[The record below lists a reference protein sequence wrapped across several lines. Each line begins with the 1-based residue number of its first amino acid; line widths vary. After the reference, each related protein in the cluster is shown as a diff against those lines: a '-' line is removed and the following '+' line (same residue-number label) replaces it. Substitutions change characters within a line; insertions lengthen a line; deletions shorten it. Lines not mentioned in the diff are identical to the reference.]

1 MMSIS
6 RNDYR
11 QSGLSIR
18 SSWAACSPKW
28 WALLA
33 SMFAVTGGLVGVGC
47 KGSQSIAGEVT
58 KARFCTGQTATAR
71 HELLRVG
78 RAVVPTQVVDLLER
92 PQPQSS
98 LADQAVLG
106 DILKILP
113 ETSATACAEPEGLYL
128 RVETESGYHGY
139 AAVAALVPWRAA
151 EPYRTGPREQVVTR
165 FANIYPQPNLTLS
178 NPWVVAPLG
187 TELRRAAVH
196 DTRWIKILLPDG
208 KAGFVQ
214 RGDVVSVPTESGP
227 GGAARV
233 DAACVVNQGLLHEGT
248 PYLWGGRSTFG
259 IDCSGLVV
267 NSYLACGVLLPRD
280 ARLLYEWT
288 QAQKV
293 TPEKDVSALQPGDM
307 VFFTSVDVQPSA
319 HPKITHVGLY
329 VGAGSFVHATTSER
343 PTVHRSLLTE
353 PEWSRRWVGSRRYA
367 GLHSAAGS
375 LPAEAAKPAG

>member
-1 MMSIS
+1 MRIS
-6 RNDYR
+6 RNEYPR
-11 QSGLSIR
+11 SGLSVR
-18 SSWAACSPKW
+18 SLWAACSPSR

-33 SMFAVTGGLVGVGC
+33 SMFAVTGGLLGAGC
-47 KGSQSIAGEVT
+47 KGSQSMASEAT
-58 KARFCTGQTATAR
+58 KARLCTAQTITAR
-71 HELLRVG
+71 QELLSIG

-92 PQPQSS
+92 PQPQSA

-106 DILKILP
+106 EILKILP

-139 AAVAALVPWRAA
+139 AAVAALVPWRAV
-151 EPYRTGPREQVVTR
+151 EPYRSGAREQVVTR
-165 FANIYPQPNLTLS
+165 FANIYPQPNLTVS

-196 DTRWIKILLPDG
+196 DARWVKVLLPDG

-214 RGDVVSVPTESGP
+214 RGDVISLPGESGT
-227 GGAARV
+227 GGVAHA
-233 DAACVVNQGLLHEGT
+233 DAACVVKQGLLHEGT

-267 NSYLACGVLLPRD
+267 NSYLACGILPPRD
-280 ARLLYEWT
+280 ARLQYEWA

-293 TPEKDVSALQPGDM
+293 TPEKDVSVLQPGDL
-307 VFFTSVDVQPSA
+307 VFFTSSDVLPST

-343 PTVHRSLLTE
+343 PTVHRSLLSE
-353 PEWSRRWVGSRRYA
+353 PEWSRRWVGSRRYS
-367 GLHSAAGS
+367 GLSSAAGA
-375 LPAEAAKPAG
+375 LPVEAAKPAR

>member
-1 MMSIS
+1 MRIF
-6 RNDYR
+6 RNDYSR
-11 QSGLSIR
+11 SGLSIR
-18 SSWAACSPKW
+18 SLWVAYSPSR

-33 SMFAVTGGLVGVGC
+33 GMLAVTGGLLGAGC
-47 KGSQSIAGEVT
+47 KGSQSMAGEVT
-58 KARFCTGQTATAR
+58 KARLCTGQMLAAR
-71 HELLRVG
+71 RELLSAG

-92 PQPQSS
+92 PQPQST

-139 AAVAALVPWRAA
+139 AAVAALVPWRAT
-151 EPYRTGPREQVVTR
+151 EPYRAGAREQVVTR
-165 FANIYPQPNLTLS
+165 FANIYPQPNLTVS

-187 TELRRAAVH
+187 TELRRVAVH
-196 DTRWIKILLPDG
+196 DARWLKVLLPDG

-214 RGDVVSVPTESGP
+214 RGDVVSLPAESSA
-227 GGAARV
+227 GGAAHA

-267 NSYLACGVLLPRD
+267 NSYLACGILLPRD
-280 ARLLYEWT
+280 ARLQYEWA

-353 PEWSRRWVGSRRYA
+353 PEWSRRWVGSRRYSGLHDAA
-367 GLHSAAGS
+367 GLR
-375 LPAEAAKPAG
+375 PAEAAKPAR